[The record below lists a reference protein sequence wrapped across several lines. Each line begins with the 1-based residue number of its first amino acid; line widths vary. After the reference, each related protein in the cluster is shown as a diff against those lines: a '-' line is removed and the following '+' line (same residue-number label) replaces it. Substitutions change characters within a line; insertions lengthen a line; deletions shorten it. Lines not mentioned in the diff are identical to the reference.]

1 MVSVGRIIC
10 WNVAGVFSKNRE
22 FWTFVLS
29 HDIII
34 LLETWIERK
43 SERSFMARL
52 STKFEWITLPAT
64 RSHMKGRAKGG
75 QLVGIRKEGG
85 VVWRFAV
92 WKYGIII
99 YIKHLDKRPDDII
112 VSAYCCKGLNTLGEE
127 LANVLDEA
135 TRTGAQFLLIGD
147 FNARIGLENVT
158 TDEEDAITRKSEDEV
173 LNFEGK
179 KLLTFCDNNALK
191 ILNGCCRGDYT
202 GKFTFIGALGASV
215 IDYAI
220 VKEDNPDMSLDV
232 LARTESDH
240 LPLVVT
246 LDWSFVLQPNSVS
259 IPRERWCW
267 DKTVN
272 VAFSR
277 DLDRELQRFIVND
290 SVDLSTLVR
299 IQSAAK
305 TAGVKRSSTRKVGVH
320 WFDRECKEE
329 KRKVRRC
336 LYKFRRSREEVDR
349 LVYIAARKALRLLY
363 YKKKK
368 EREDDTWNRIR
379 NCKNTTDFWRVVNN
393 YRKGKNRKGQDIA
406 LDAWKQ
412 HFKILLNG
420 TDSMSDDVNPHQE
433 IDDLLFN
440 SVDILDREFDE
451 QELNKAINK
460 LKGGKSPGIDMVINE
475 FYKAMSRS
483 ARSIVLKTLN
493 VIWRTQT
500 CPREW
505 RIGVII
511 PIYKAGEEADT
522 NNYRGITLLNTL
534 YKIMT
539 TMMTARIQEWAE
551 QEGIITEN
559 QAGFR
564 KGYGTRDNLFTLN
577 TLINSRNR
585 KRGGKLFACFIDF
598 KAAFDKISIGRLFEK
613 LWQMGV
619 RGRMFAML
627 KSIYG
632 RTGNIVM
639 TGLGSSDIFWTT
651 EGVRQGCPL
660 SPVLFSLYIN
670 DLEENWTKR
679 NIGGAVMGKSKIFA
693 LKFADDIVTFAVDRE
708 GLTEML
714 LDLERYTQKNS
725 LVLNVQK
732 SKIMIFRRGGRRAAA
747 EHWSFVGQPIEV
759 VNKYKY
765 LGFWFSTK
773 NAFRHH
779 LTTTRGKAQK
789 IVNASWSI
797 IRRSVMQT
805 MKHKISLFQSLL
817 LPVLMYGVEIW
828 GNRRREEIEIVNG
841 KFMKMILG
849 LNFNTPDY
857 LWAMELGR
865 NDLEC
870 VAMKRVFKYVLHI
883 LKIDEKRWPLIC
895 LKEMM
900 NPNCN
905 PKFI

>member
-1 MVSVGRIIC
+1 
-10 WNVAGVFSKNRE
+10 
-22 FWTFVLS
+22 
-29 HDIII
+29 
-34 LLETWIERK
+34 
-43 SERSFMARL
+43 
-52 STKFEWITLPAT
+52 
-64 RSHMKGRAKGG
+64 
-75 QLVGIRKEGG
+75 EGC
-85 VVWRFAV
+85 F
-92 WKYGIII
+92 Y
-99 YIKHLDKRPDDII
+99 
-112 VSAYCCKGLNTLGEE
+112 TLGED

-135 TRTGAQFLLIGD
+135 TRTGAQLLLIGD
-147 FNARIGLENVT
+147 FNARIGRENVT
-158 TDEEDAITRKSEDEV
+158 NDEEDAITRKSEDEV

-220 VKEDNPDMSLDV
+220 VKEDNPDIRLDV

-259 IPRERWCW
+259 IFRVRWCW
-267 DKTVN
+267 DKTFN
-272 VAFSR
+272 AAFSR
-277 DLDRELQRFIVND
+277 DLDRELQKFIVDD
-290 SVDLSTLVR
+290 SVDLSTLVVGLNER

-305 TAGVKRSSTRKVGVH
+305 TAGVRRSSTRKVDEH

-336 LYKFRRSREEVDR
+336 LYKFRRSCEEVDR
-349 LVYIAARKALRLLY
+349 LIYIAARKALRLLY
-363 YKKKK
+363 YKKK
-368 EREDDTWNRIR
+368 ERDDDTWNKIR
-379 NCKNTTDFWRVVNN
+379 NSKNTTDFWRVVNS
-393 YRKGKNRKGQDIA
+393 YRKGKDRKRQDIA

-440 SVDILDREFDE
+440 SVDLLDREFDE

-460 LKGGKSPGIDMVINE
+460 LKGGKSPGIDMAINE

-505 RIGVII
+505 RIGDII
-511 PIYKAGEEADT
+511 PIYKAGKEADT

-539 TMMTARIQEWAE
+539 TMMTSRIQEWAE

-564 KGYGTRDNLFTLN
+564 KGYGTRDHLFTLN
-577 TLINSRNR
+577 ARR
-585 KRGGKLFACFIDF
+585 K
-598 KAAFDKISIGRLFEK
+598 
-613 LWQMGV
+613 
-619 RGRMFAML
+619 
-627 KSIYG
+627 
-632 RTGNIVM
+632 
-639 TGLGSSDIFWTT
+639 
-651 EGVRQGCPL
+651 
-660 SPVLFSLYIN
+660 
-670 DLEENWTKR
+670 
-679 NIGGAVMGKSKIFA
+679 
-693 LKFADDIVTFAVDRE
+693 
-708 GLTEML
+708 
-714 LDLERYTQKNS
+714 
-725 LVLNVQK
+725 
-732 SKIMIFRRGGRRAAA
+732 
-747 EHWSFVGQPIEV
+747 
-759 VNKYKY
+759 
-765 LGFWFSTK
+765 
-773 NAFRHH
+773 
-779 LTTTRGKAQK
+779 
-789 IVNASWSI
+789 
-797 IRRSVMQT
+797 
-805 MKHKISLFQSLL
+805 
-817 LPVLMYGVEIW
+817 
-828 GNRRREEIEIVNG
+828 EIEIVNG
-841 KFMKMILG
+841 KYMKMILG

-883 LKIDEKRWPLIC
+883 LKMDEKRWPLIC
-895 LKEMM
+895 LKEMI
-900 NPNCN
+900 NPNWN
-905 PKFI
+905 PKFIWWVDFEKMVNSVGSCELVAAMRQNQDENIVFWMEDALSTLIEQGLQSRWRRIDDSTFCPYYQWIKQDFLEAEYLQDLRISTINREMWTRIRCGNEHRGEKKWLAERDQLCRLCSERWRPWTIFLCGVRF